1 MQGGAQSVGV
11 RRGAEA
17 RSCRVVRA
25 RGLAWGVLMGGAPGL
40 EAPSV
45 SIRSSDRVTARPIA
59 RCARALRLGLAL
71 PLAMAAACTVQGM
84 EPDELAGEDDEL
96 VGDPDAELPFDLD
109 TSGWVVD
116 DAVTR
121 VCTTSVVAPLAEQL
135 IEELECM
142 RPGTTARIDGLPG
155 VTLAKGTRPYLQ
167 GAAAQALAT
176 AARSTAITL
185 NSGLR
190 TLPQQFLLYQWYR
203 RGLCKNV
210 VRLAARPGRS
220 NHESGVALDV
230 GNHAAAR
237 TALRNQGYTWFGSRD
252 PVHFDYKAGTDLRG
266 LSVRA
271 FQRLWNL
278 NNPGDTIAVDGDY
291 GPQTESAM
299 KRSPVN
305 GFATGSTC
313 AAPSPLLV
321 DLDWSQQA
329 GGLLE
334 VRAGAPAGVAAVEL
348 WLGGELLAV
357 MERDADGRFGADLEL
372 LEPGTLL
379 LEAVALDLDGRRVGA
394 ALDYIDASGGLAA
407 LGR

>member
-1 MQGGAQSVGV
+1 MLNGT
-11 RRGAEA
+11 
-17 RSCRVVRA
+17 
-25 RGLAWGVLMGGAPGL
+25 APGL
-40 EAPSV
+40 EAASV
-45 SIRSSDRVTARPIA
+45 STPVRPCVRRTTRPIT
-59 RCARALRLGLAL
+59 RPALALLL
-71 PLAMAAACTVQGM
+71 PLALAAACTVQGM
-84 EPDELAGEDDEL
+84 EPDDLAGEDDEL
-96 VGDPDAELPFDLD
+96 VGDPDADLPFDLD
-109 TSGWVVD
+109 TSGWKVD

-121 VCTTSVVAPLAEQL
+121 LCTTSVVAPLAEQL

-142 RPGTTARIDGLPG
+142 RPGTTARIDELPG

-167 GAAAQALAT
+167 GAAARALAT

-252 PVHFDYKAGTDLRG
+252 PVHFDFKTGTDLRG

-278 NNPGDTIAVDGDY
+278 NNPGDTISVDGDY
-291 GPQTESAM
+291 GPQTEGAM

-305 GFATGSTC
+305 GFAASSTC

-329 GGLLE
+329 SGMLAVRAEAPAEVAALE
-334 VRAGAPAGVAAVEL
+334 V

-357 MERDADGRFGADLEL
+357 AERGEDGRFAAALDL

-379 LEAVALDLDGRRVGA
+379 LEAVALDLEGRRLGA
-394 ALDYIDASGGLAA
+394 ALDHIEVAPERAA
-407 LGR
+407 VTR